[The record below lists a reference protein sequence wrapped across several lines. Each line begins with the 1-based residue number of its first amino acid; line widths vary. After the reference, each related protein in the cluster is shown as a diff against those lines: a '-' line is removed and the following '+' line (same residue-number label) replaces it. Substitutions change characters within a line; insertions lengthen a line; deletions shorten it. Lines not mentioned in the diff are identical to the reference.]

1 MDALFVG
8 HAYIDVTML
17 ADAMPAGDEKAV
29 ARDYAVSFGGN
40 AVTAG
45 FACAKLGH
53 DVHILTTQARD
64 WLGHMFAEMADAY
77 GVRLH
82 PRKVARSS
90 LSFVLP
96 NDGKRA
102 ILRAR
107 DDHYLQPFIR
117 LDISDARLLHLDGHM
132 ADAAIHYARAARERG
147 VLVSLDG
154 GALRPRIE
162 ELIDFVDVA
171 VVSRKLCEQMSFTEG
186 EMLAWLKSKG
196 CRVGAVTVGEEG
208 TYWYEGA
215 AAPQHLPSLNVPAE
229 KVVDTSGAGDVFHGA
244 YCASYLERSGA
255 SWQDHFEFARAAS
268 AHKIQHLGNEAGLP
282 SREDVARA
290 KATFPP
296 APAGLGQDVFEKR

>member
-1 MDALFVG
+1 LDALFIG

-17 ADAMPAGDEKAV
+17 ADEMPAGDEKMV

-53 DVHILTTQARD
+53 DVHLLTTQARD
-64 WLGHMFAEMADAY
+64 WLGHMFAEMADGY

-90 LSFVLP
+90 LSFILP
-96 NDGKRA
+96 NDGQRA

-107 DDHYLQPFIR
+107 DDHYLQPFVR
-117 LDISDARLLHLDGHM
+117 LDISTARVLHLDGHM
-132 ADAAIHYARAARERG
+132 GDAAIYYAKAARERG

-154 GALRPRIE
+154 GALRPGIE
-162 ELIDFVDVA
+162 ALFDFVDVA
-171 VVSRKLCEQMSFTEG
+171 VVSKQLCKQMSFNEW

-196 CRVGAVTVGEEG
+196 CKVGAVTVGEKG
-208 TYWYEGA
+208 ALWYGEDGEL
-215 AAPQHLPSLNVPAE
+215 QRLPSLHVPDAR
-229 KVVDTSGAGDVFHGA
+229 VVDTSGAGDVFHGA
-244 YCASYLERSGA
+244 YCASYLDRPDA
-255 SWQDHFEFARAAS
+255 PWRAHLEFARAAS
-268 AHKIQHLGNEAGLP
+268 AHKVQHLGNEAGLP

-290 KATFPP
+290 AAQFAEADP
-296 APAGLGQDVFEKR
+296 AETLV

>member
-1 MDALFVG
+1 MDALFIG

-17 ADAMPAGDEKAV
+17 TDSMPAGDEKSV

-64 WLGHMFAEMADAY
+64 WLGHMFSEMADAY

-117 LDISDARLLHLDGHM
+117 LDISQARLLHVDGHM
-132 ADAAIHYARAARERG
+132 ADAAIHYARAARSRG

-171 VVSRKLCEQMSFTEG
+171 VVSKKLCQQMGLSES

-196 CRVGAVTVGEEG
+196 CRVGAVTVGEKG
-208 TYWYEGA
+208 TYWFEGDG
-215 AAPQHLPSLNVPAE
+215 PQQHLPSLHVPAE
-229 KVVDTSGAGDVFHGA
+229 RVVDTSGAGDVFHGA
-244 YCASYLERSGA
+244 YCASYLERPEA
-255 SWQDHFEFARAAS
+255 SWREHFEFARAAS

-282 SREDVARA
+282 SREDVAYAR
-290 KATFPP
+290 TIF
-296 APAGLGQDVFEKR
+296 APAAEVVA

>member
-1 MDALFVG
+1 MDALFIG

-82 PRKVARSS
+82 PRKVSRSS

-107 DDHYLQPFIR
+107 DDNYLQPFVR
-117 LDISDARLLHLDGHM
+117 LDIS
-132 ADAAIHYARAARERG
+132 AARVAASRRPYGRRG
-147 VLVSLDG
+147 DP
-154 GALRPRIE
+154 LRPRRARTGRARLSGRRRAPAPDRRADRLRRRRRRLE
-162 ELIDFVDVA
+162 EA
-171 VVSRKLCEQMSFTEG
+171 VRADGPERRRNAH
-186 EMLAWLKSKG
+186 LA
-196 CRVGAVTVGEEG
+196 E
-208 TYWYEGA
+208 
-215 AAPQHLPSLNVPAE
+215 VP
-229 KVVDTSGAGDVFHGA
+229 
-244 YCASYLERSGA
+244 
-255 SWQDHFEFARAAS
+255 
-268 AHKIQHLGNEAGLP
+268 GLP
-282 SREDVARA
+282 RGRRDGR
-290 KATFPP
+290 
-296 APAGLGQDVFEKR
+296 

>member
-17 ADAMPAGDEKAV
+17 ADEMPTGDEKAV

-53 DVHILTTQARD
+53 DVHLLTTQARD

-77 GVRLH
+77 NIRLH

-107 DDHYLQPFIR
+107 DDTYLQPFIR
-117 LDISDARLLHLDGHM
+117 LDIAQARVLHLDGHM
-132 ADAAIHYARAARERG
+132 ADAAIHYARAAREKD

-162 ELIDFVDVA
+162 ELIAFVDVA
-171 VVSRKLCEQMSFTEG
+171 VVSKQLCKQMSFSETD
-186 EMLAWLKSKG
+186 MLAWLKSKG
-196 CRVGAVTVGEEG
+196 CRVGAVTIGEKG
-208 TYWYEGA
+208 TLWYEGDG
-215 AAPQHLPSLNVPAE
+215 APQHLPALHVPPE

-244 YCASYLERSGA
+244 YCASYLERPGA
-255 SWQDHFEFARAAS
+255 SWRDHFEFARAAS
-268 AHKIQHLGNEAGLP
+268 THKVQRLGNEAGLP
-282 SREDVARA
+282 SRQDIARA
-290 KATFPP
+290 LEQFRE
-296 APAGLGQDVFEKR
+296 APEPVA

>member
-1 MDALFVG
+1 VDALFIG

-77 GVRLH
+77 GIRLH
-82 PRKVARSS
+82 PRKVSRSS

-107 DDHYLQPFIR
+107 DDNYLQPFVR
-117 LDISDARLLHLDGHM
+117 LDISAARVLHLDGHM
-132 ADAAIHYARAARERG
+132 ADAAIHYARAAREQG

-171 VVSRKLCEQMSFTEG
+171 VVSKKLCEQMGLSEG
-186 EMLAWLKSKG
+186 EMLTWLKSRG
-196 CRVGAVTVGEEG
+196 CRVGAVTVGEKG
-208 TYWYEGA
+208 TFWYEGDG
-215 AAPQHLPSLNVPAE
+215 PQQRLPALHVPPE
-229 KVVDTSGAGDVFHGA
+229 LVIDTSGAGDVFHGA
-244 YCASYLERSGA
+244 YCASYLERPGA
-255 SWQDHFEFARAAS
+255 PWRAHFEFARAAS

-282 SREDVARA
+282 RREDIARA
-290 KATFPP
+290 QAAFAP
-296 APAGLGQDVFEKR
+296 APETAA

>member
-1 MDALFVG
+1 MDALFIG

-17 ADAMPAGDEKAV
+17 ADEMPAGDEKAV

-53 DVHILTTQARD
+53 DVHMLTTQARD

-77 GVRLH
+77 NVCLH

-107 DDHYLQPFIR
+107 DDAYLQPFIR
-117 LDISDARLLHLDGHM
+117 LDIAQARVLHLDGHM
-132 ADAAIHYARAARERG
+132 ADAAIHYARAARETG

-162 ELIDFVDVA
+162 ELMSFVDVA
-171 VVSRKLCEQMSFTEG
+171 VVSKQLCSQMSFDEL

-196 CRVGAVTVGEEG
+196 CRVGAVTVGEKG
-208 TYWYEGA
+208 TFWYEGA
-215 AAPQHLPSLNVPAE
+215 GAPQHLPALRVPPE

-244 YCASYLERSGA
+244 YCASYLERPDA
-255 SWQDHFEFARAAS
+255 SWRDHFEFARAAS
-268 AHKIQHLGNEAGLP
+268 AHKVQHLGNEAGLP
-282 SREDVARA
+282 SRQDIARA
-290 KATFPP
+290 LEQFTP
-296 APAGLGQDVFEKR
+296 APAA

>member
-1 MDALFVG
+1 VDGLFIG
-8 HAYIDVTML
+8 HAYIDVTMVT
-17 ADAMPAGDEKAV
+17 DEMPTGDEKTV

-53 DVHILTTQARD
+53 DIHILTTQARD
-64 WLGHMFAEMADAY
+64 WLGHMFSEMADAY
-77 GVRLH
+77 GVRIH

-107 DDHYLQPFIR
+107 DDNYLQPFIR
-117 LDISDARLLHLDGHM
+117 LDISGSRLLHLDGHM
-132 ADAAIHYARAARERG
+132 ADAAIHYARAARESG

-171 VVSRKLCEQMSFTEG
+171 VVSKKLCEQKSFSET
-186 EMLAWLKSKG
+186 EMLAWLNSKG
-196 CRVGAVTVGEEG
+196 CRVAAVTVGEKG
-208 TYWYEGA
+208 TLWQEADGEVR
-215 AAPQHLPSLNVPAE
+215 HLPALRVPAA
-229 KVVDTSGAGDVFHGA
+229 KVIDTSGAGDVFHGA
-244 YCASYLERSGA
+244 YCASYLERPDA
-255 SWQDHFEFARAAS
+255 AWRDHFDFARAAS
-268 AHKIQHLGNEAGLP
+268 AYKVQHLGNEAGLP
-282 SREDVARA
+282 SRADIAATRA
-290 KATFPP
+290 AFEEAAD
-296 APAGLGQDVFEKR
+296 APV

>member
-45 FACAKLGH
+45 FACAKLGQ
-53 DVHILTTQARD
+53 DVHMLTTQARD

-82 PRKVARSS
+82 PRKVSRSS

-107 DDHYLQPFIR
+107 DDTYLQPFVR
-117 LDISDARLLHLDGHM
+117 LDISAARVLHLDGHM

-171 VVSRKLCEQMSFTEG
+171 VVSKKLCEQMGLTEG
-186 EMLAWLKSKG
+186 EMLSWLRSRG
-196 CRVGAVTVGEEG
+196 CRVGAVTVGEKG
-208 TYWYEGA
+208 TYWYEGDG
-215 AAPQHLPSLNVPAE
+215 PQQHLPSLHVPPE
-229 KVVDTSGAGDVFHGA
+229 LVVDTSGAGDVFHGA
-244 YCASYLERSGA
+244 YCASFLERPGA
-255 SWQDHFEFARAAS
+255 SWREHFEFARAAS

-282 SREDVARA
+282 DQEDVARA
-290 KATFPP
+290 RAAF
-296 APAGLGQDVFEKR
+296 APAAETAA

>member
-1 MDALFVG
+1 
-8 HAYIDVTML
+8 ML
-17 ADAMPAGDEKAV
+17 VDAMPAGDEKAV

-77 GVRLH
+77 SVRLH
-82 PRKVARSS
+82 PRKVSRSS

-107 DDHYLQPFIR
+107 DDNYLQPFVR
-117 LDISDARLLHLDGHM
+117 LDISAARVLHLDGHM
-132 ADAAIHYARAARERG
+132 ADAAIHYARAAREQG

-171 VVSRKLCEQMSFTEG
+171 VVSKKLCEQMGLSEG
-186 EMLAWLKSKG
+186 EMLTWLKSRG
-196 CRVGAVTVGEEG
+196 CRVGAVTVGEKG
-208 TYWYEGA
+208 TFWYEGDG
-215 AAPQHLPSLNVPAE
+215 PQQRLPSLHVPPE
-229 KVVDTSGAGDVFHGA
+229 LVIDTSGAGDVFHGA
-244 YCASYLERSGA
+244 YCASVLERPGA
-255 SWQDHFEFARAAS
+255 PWRAHFEFARAAS

-282 SREDVARA
+282 RREDIARA
-290 KATFPP
+290 QAAFAP
-296 APAGLGQDVFEKR
+296 APETAA

>member
-1 MDALFVG
+1 VDALFIG
-8 HAYIDVTML
+8 HAYIDVTMVT
-17 ADAMPAGDEKAV
+17 DVMPSGDEKAV

-64 WLGHMFAEMADAY
+64 WLGHMFSEMADAY
-77 GVRLH
+77 GVRIH

-107 DDHYLQPFIR
+107 DDNYLQSFIR
-117 LDISDARLLHLDGHM
+117 LDISGARLLHLDGHM
-132 ADAAIHYARAARERG
+132 ADAAIHYARAARESG

-171 VVSRKLCEQMSFTEG
+171 VVSKKLCEQKSFSET
-186 EMLAWLKSKG
+186 EMLAWLKSRG
-196 CRVGAVTVGEEG
+196 CRLAAVTIGEKG
-208 TYWYEGA
+208 TLWQEEDGVVR
-215 AAPQHLPSLNVPAE
+215 HLPALAVPHE

-244 YCASYLERSGA
+244 YCASYLERPGV
-255 SWQDHFEFARAAS
+255 SWREHFDFARAAS
-268 AHKIQHLGNEAGLP
+268 AYKVQHLGNEAGLP
-282 SREDVARA
+282 NHADIAEVRA
-290 KATFPP
+290 AYGESADAT
-296 APAGLGQDVFEKR
+296 V

>member
-1 MDALFVG
+1 LDALIVG

-17 ADAMPAGDEKAV
+17 ADEMPAGDEKAV

-53 DVHILTTQARD
+53 DVHMLTTQARD

-77 GVRLH
+77 NVRLH
-82 PRKVARSS
+82 PRKVSRSS

-117 LDISDARLLHLDGHM
+117 LDIAQARVLHLDGHM
-132 ADAAIHYARAARERG
+132 ADAAIYYARAAREKG

-171 VVSRKLCEQMSFTEG
+171 VVSKQLCKQMSFSET

-196 CRVGAVTVGEEG
+196 CRVGAVTIGEKG
-208 TYWYEGA
+208 TLWYEGDG
-215 AAPQHLPSLNVPAE
+215 APQHLPALLVPTE

-244 YCASYLERSGA
+244 YCASFLERPDA
-255 SWQDHFEFARAAS
+255 SWRDHFEFARAAS
-268 AHKIQHLGNEAGLP
+268 AHKVQRLGNEAGLP
-282 SREDVARA
+282 SREDIARA
-290 KATFPP
+290 LAQFRE
-296 APAGLGQDVFEKR
+296 APEPVD